1 MPYHLQ
7 LPHKFIYWYLIK
19 MPSKIFKIGR
29 SLLATA
35 DNMFSFIDNIKL
47 IFIPLFGIENLTG
60 RIISFFARIFMIV
73 FGLIFMVFLLCAI
86 IAAPTAWFSAPI
98 LILEYLRPTYLIAYF
113 LVLFLYWLYSNLDK
127 PEKKTFQ
134 ISDQK
139 EQIKCFRPK
148 TKYYLNKS
156 RNDLNAVLESLLDDK
171 KIAFLLKKAE
181 LNSEQFI
188 NKISKA
194 PTIKT
199 DNIIKTCFENAKQ
212 NRSRYVEEEHLFI
225 SLIENI
231 PNVKTILSIFNT
243 EKNVIKETAF
253 WIVEEREKNSKM
265 FIWQDDYEFNA
276 PGGIGKGMLG
286 RATPTLDRNSVD
298 ITQEVRSGRVE
309 KIVGREE
316 EIKRIS
322 EILDGDKN
330 DILIVG
336 ESGIGKTSIIRG
348 VAYQIMAGT
357 KYKTLKNKRVVSLD
371 VGTLVSS
378 QSGLTSIAEKLTSIL
393 KEIESSGDI
402 ILFIDEI
409 QNLITGMGEKGGY
422 ESTLFSL
429 MESYIAKKR
438 IRIIGAVSLSNYR
451 KYIEP
456 NDAVS
461 RLFNTINIKES
472 SRQDTIEILKQIS
485 RRIENQHEILVT
497 YPALTLAIELS
508 EKLIGNKVL
517 PDKAIDVVERAATT
531 VKNSTKIL
539 TSKDVAKEISDITSV
554 PVTEIEG
561 DEAKKL
567 LKITEEMKEKIIGQ
581 DQAIE
586 KIGTALQRART
597 GIRNDKKPI
606 ASFLFVGLTGV
617 GKTETAKVLLSTYFG
632 TEENLIRLDMSEY
645 QQIDSLNRIIGTPE
659 GYTSGTLTEKVRN
672 KPFSLIL
679 IDEIEKA
686 HPNILLAFLQML
698 DEGRLTDTTGV
709 EADFRNTIIVA
720 TSNVGTRSIQKVT
733 QEENNYQKMQE
744 YAMIEIRNHFT
755 PELLNRFTAI
765 IVFNPLTPENLRKI
779 TKIML
784 ERVKKTASE
793 KGIETSFKPELVEE
807 IIKRG
812 YSPEWGARPISRLIE
827 DSVESYIALKILKK
841 EIKSGDRIMLGTE
854 VFGI

>member
-1 MPYHLQ
+1 MPYQLH
-7 LPHKFIYWYLIK
+7 LPHKFIYWYFIK
-19 MPSKIFKIGR
+19 IPTKIFKIGR
-29 SLLATA
+29 SLLDTA
-35 DNMFSFIDNIKL
+35 DSMFSFFANIKL
-47 IFIPLFGIENLTG
+47 LFVPLFGIQNISG
-60 RIISFFARIFMIV
+60 RIISFFARIFMII
-73 FGLIFMVFLLCAI
+73 FGLILMVFLLTAI
-86 IAAPTAWFSAPI
+86 IMAPTIWFIIPI
-98 LILEYLRPTYLIAYF
+98 LIFKYLSLTYLVVYF
-113 LVLFLYWLYSNLDK
+113 LILFLYWVLSNVDN
-127 PEKKTFQ
+127 PEKK
-134 ISDQK
+134 ISQVSGERDLL
-139 EQIKCFRPK
+139 KCFRPK
-148 TKYYLNKS
+148 AKYYLSTNKE
-156 RNDLNAVLESLLDDK
+156 NLNMVFKNLLDDRD
-171 KIAFLLKKAE
+171 IIYLLKKAE
-181 LNSEQFI
+181 LYSDHFI
-188 NKISKA
+188 KKISDSPA
-194 PTIKT
+194 IKN
-199 DNIIKTCFENAKQ
+199 DNIVKVCFENAKE
-212 NRSRYVEEEHLFI
+212 NKSRYVEREHLFV

-231 PNVKTILSIFNT
+231 PNIKTQLSVFNSD
-243 EKNVIKETAF
+243 VDIIKSTAF
-253 WIVEEREKNSKM
+253 WIVDERERMAKLFM
-265 FIWQDDYEFNA
+265 WQDDYEFTA

-286 RATPTLDRNSVD
+286 RVTPTLDRNSID
-298 ITQEVRSGRVE
+298 ITREVSGGRVE
-309 KIVGREE
+309 KIVGRED

-322 EILDGDKN
+322 EILDGAKN

-378 QSGLTSIAEKLTSIL
+378 ESGLTSIAEKLTTIL
-393 KEIESSGDI
+393 KEVEGSGDI
-402 ILFIDEI
+402 ILFIDEM

-422 ESTLFSL
+422 DSTLFSL
-429 MESYIAKKR
+429 MESYIAKQR

-456 NDAVS
+456 NDAIS
-461 RLFNTINIKES
+461 RLFHIINIKES
-472 SRQDTIEILKQIS
+472 SREDTIEILKKTSI
-485 RRIENQHEILVT
+485 RIESQHGILVT
-497 YPALTLAIELS
+497 YPALISSIELS

-517 PDKAIDVVERAATT
+517 PDKAIDVIERTATT
-531 VKNSTKIL
+531 VKNSTKVL
-539 TSKDVAKEISDITSV
+539 TSKDVTKEISDITSV
-554 PVTEIEG
+554 PVTEIGE
-561 DEAKKL
+561 DEAEKL
-567 LKITEEMKEKIIGQ
+567 LKISEKMKERIIGQ

-597 GIRNDKKPI
+597 GMRDEKKPI
-606 ASFLFVGLTGV
+606 AAFLFVGLTGV
-617 GKTETAKVLLSTYFG
+617 GKTETAKVLLSTFFG

-698 DEGRLTDTTGV
+698 DEGRLTDTMGV

-733 QEENNYQKMQE
+733 QEKGDYKKMQE
-744 YAMIEIRNHFT
+744 SAMVEIRDKFT

-765 IVFNPLTPENLRKI
+765 IVFNPLTTENLRKI

-784 ERVKKTASE
+784 ERVKATASE
-793 KGIETSFKPELVEE
+793 KGIDISFKPELIEE
-807 IIKRG
+807 LIRRG
-812 YSPEWGARPISRLIE
+812 YSPEWGARPLSRVIE

-841 EIKSGDRIMLGTE
+841 EVNPGDRLMLGTE